1 MYMALRGARGAAF
14 VRWVSGQEHSLLLC
28 YFADLSLLLRFFVR
42 AYVSPSSSK
51 SRDTILKRNNALLQA
66 NSENHFKMTIQL
78 FTIIIW
84 NIWYPPQKKGGRH
97 FIMCCPSTSQLL
109 RCRKSSS
116 TASREEDPSL
126 HDPWILRSSSDLRW
140 HHGRGCMKPI
150 ERFQEWSGSSR
161 PLCSNPFYKWFWNGF
176 WVPKHLLAGYLEH

>member
-1 MYMALRGARGAAF
+1 MALRGARGAAF

-78 FTIIIW
+78 FTIII
-84 NIWYPPQKKGGRH
+84 
-97 FIMCCPSTSQLL
+97 
-109 RCRKSSS
+109 
-116 TASREEDPSL
+116 
-126 HDPWILRSSSDLRW
+126 
-140 HHGRGCMKPI
+140 
-150 ERFQEWSGSSR
+150 
-161 PLCSNPFYKWFWNGF
+161 
-176 WVPKHLLAGYLEH
+176 